1 MAQTQQA
8 SDALLPGSHSNT
20 GDSSLP
26 MSRERSWWEWLAR
39 GLACLVLTLG
49 AVPGARNPNSQHLE
63 SVPGFQW
70 VVLAC
75 LVAIALPWLPPRG
88 WSRGV
93 ASLLLLASS
102 LRYAHWRFATVNTN
116 TPLVQA
122 CSLLMVVVEVLYLG
136 NLMVP
141 LFLIQS
147 SAYRSRS
154 RQVDKILASGVTDS
168 PSVDIVVQA
177 TKQPMRLIRRALLS
191 SLDLGCKPR
200 SITVVDENCR
210 EEIRDL
216 AQGLG
221 ARYVVQSLPLSA
233 ADLHS
238 SLSGSGAELIAA
250 FDASCMPLKSLL
262 TRTTALFR
270 DKRVAM
276 VQTPQALFHSEDYN
290 RNLGAEVVMPPNRS
304 YSSFFLQVLRDQRNA
319 VLGSGGSAVVRRSA
333 LLELDLPLPLGTHQA
348 RQASLGLLSGGWRIA
363 YLPEMLSICE
373 APRCFADYLDRKLQ
387 TIHADLLLIPT
398 ALSKA
403 TWGNLGTWQKGLILN
418 HLTDQFS
425 PLFRVA
431 YLVMPLVALTA
442 GFSLVNASLLDFI
455 GYGGPF
461 LVLLAAVPSWL
472 TQQQRVQ
479 FWNGVQDAL
488 LAVPSLRGCWNL
500 VLRPS
505 QAFRPLMQDDQAPKN
520 SSRWE
525 GRSPKPQSV
534 HLPLVWPFVVLIV
547 QLCSTLTVRY
557 LMPLLPIPLM
567 LSLPSYN
574 GEDLM
579 LAWNL
584 FNGVMITVC
593 LLCSIDQPVLRN
605 GARVPMQQVVTTEF
619 GSFRGQ
625 GNLLDISETGAG
637 IRLGRGEDLP
647 LRGEKGWLILQDG
660 ALRLPVQVARSWR
673 GRMDTDTCV
682 GLTFLPLDPL
692 VTTKLLR
699 LLYGNGPVSPATP
712 TVGFLGSILSLLRGL
727 QQAQPEVR

>member
-1 MAQTQQA
+1 
-8 SDALLPGSHSNT
+8 
-20 GDSSLP
+20 
-26 MSRERSWWEWLAR
+26 
-39 GLACLVLTLG
+39 
-49 AVPGARNPNSQHLE
+49 
-63 SVPGFQW
+63 
-70 VVLAC
+70 
-75 LVAIALPWLPPRG
+75 
-88 WSRGV
+88 
-93 ASLLLLASS
+93 
-102 LRYAHWRFATVNTN
+102 
-116 TPLVQA
+116 
-122 CSLLMVVVEVLYLG
+122 MVVVEVLYLG

-154 RQVDKILASGVTDS
+154 RQVDELLASGVTDS

-221 ARYVVQSLPLSA
+221 AGYVVQSLPLSA

-250 FDASCMPLKSLL
+250 FDASCMPLKSFL

-270 DKRVAM
+270 DKGVAM

-333 LLELDLPLPLGTHQA
+333 LLELDLPLPLGAHQA
-348 RQASLGLLSGGWRIA
+348 RQASLGLLSGSWRIA

-403 TWGNLGTWQKGLILN
+403 TWGSLWTWQKGLILN
-418 HLTDQFS
+418 HLADQFS

-461 LVLLAAVPSWL
+461 LILLAAVPSWL

-500 VLRPS
+500 VLKPS
-505 QAFRPLMQDDQAPKN
+505 QAFRPLMQDDRAPKN

-557 LMPLLPIPLM
+557 LMPLLPIPLV
-567 LSLPSYN
+567 LSLPSYT

-605 GARVPMQQVVTTEF
+605 GARVGSHAAGGYHRIRLVSRPRQPPRHLRDRSWDQAGQGRGLAAAWREGLADSSGWRPEASRTDCPQLEGKDGHRHLRRTDVPSP
-619 GSFRGQ
+619 GSFGDHKTASASLR
-625 GNLLDISETGAG
+625 EWAG
-637 IRLGRGEDLP
+637 ESCNSNGGFP
-647 LRGEKGWLILQDG
+647 W
-660 ALRLPVQVARSWR
+660 
-673 GRMDTDTCV
+673 
-682 GLTFLPLDPL
+682 LDP
-692 VTTKLLR
+692 
-699 LLYGNGPVSPATP
+699 
-712 TVGFLGSILSLLRGL
+712 
-727 QQAQPEVR
+727 QPSSWASAGTA